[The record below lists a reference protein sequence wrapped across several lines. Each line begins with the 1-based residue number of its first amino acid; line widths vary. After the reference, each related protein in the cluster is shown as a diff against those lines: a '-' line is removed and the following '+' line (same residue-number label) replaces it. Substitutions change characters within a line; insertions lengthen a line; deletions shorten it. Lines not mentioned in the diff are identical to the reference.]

1 MNLHPDVRAGVPG
14 GAGGPAAVLA
24 TVRSSHCPE
33 LQKTPLGQD
42 LPAGILL
49 KPQHPSAATQQHPQQ
64 QQDGAGASPSLI
76 PRSRHRY
83 LQQGALPVP
92 LDVGVGLGS
101 LWALQEEL
109 PPCHSRDDGDVPAA
123 ANVGGSCGTWAGGS
137 EGAMWV
143 GHPHL
148 CARKSCR
155 IIAALQTSLLEPTPI
170 PKKDIPSLWVP
181 KAWTILQPPLL
192 ALSSC
197 TAGVTLPW
205 MLTWKL
211 LLSSPAGLVARQVY
225 KPPSATCTA
234 RRGRN

>member
-1 MNLHPDVRAGVPG
+1 MNLHPDTSVPG

-24 TVRSSHCPE
+24 TVRRSHCPE

-137 EGAMWV
+137 GGAMWV

-170 PKKDIPSLWVP
+170 PKRTFHLSGSPRLGPSFS
-181 KAWTILQPPLL
+181 PP
-192 ALSSC
+192 C
-197 TAGVTLPW
+197 
-205 MLTWKL
+205 
-211 LLSSPAGLVARQVY
+211 
-225 KPPSATCTA
+225 
-234 RRGRN
+234 